1 MPVTFGCSLP
11 SRGAMA
17 SSENLRSLAQRA
29 EDLSFDH
36 VWVSDHIIIPHEVSS
51 FYPYAA
57 DGVAPF
63 QRDNTYFE
71 PLAALN
77 FLAGCTSR
85 VKLGT
90 HVLILPYR
98 NPVLTAKILATL
110 DVLSGGRLIL
120 GAGVGWMEEEFQAM
134 GLDTYAQRGKVTDEY
149 IQIFKELWTSDNPEF
164 HGEHY
169 DIGGAGFLPQASAAA
184 APAHLDRRPHQ
195 PGYPPRR
202 HPGRRLDAHRPAPA
216 GHPGT
221 GGAGRED
228 RPPAPHQRP
237 RRPRPR
243 TPSTWFSAPTAYSRT
258 LHCRPS
264 PGVRHPRANR
274 RGPAPVPGPGR
285 AALHFQLP
293 RRQRRPAAGSHGA
306 LLPRGDATDSV
317 GLIRDSGQECVVD
330 EC

>member
-17 SSENLRSLAQRA
+17 SPDNLRNLAQRA

-36 VWVSDHIIIPHEVSS
+36 VWVSDHIIIPHEVAS

-77 FLAGCTSR
+77 FLAGCTTR
-85 VKLGT
+85 VRLGT

-120 GAGVGWMEEEFQAM
+120 GAGVGWMEEEFQAL
-134 GLDTYAQRGKVTDEY
+134 GLDTYAQRGAVTNEY
-149 IQIFKELWTSDNPEF
+149 IRIFKELWTSDHPEF

-169 DIGGAGFLPQASAAA
+169 AISEAGFLPKPVQKPHPPIWIGGHTNPAIRRAATLGDGWMPIGLRPPAILEPEELAEKIARLRRISARA
-184 APAHLDRRPHQ
+184 
-195 PGYPPRR
+195 
-202 HPGRRLDAHRPAPA
+202 GRAENAVDLVFSTDCVFQDEPDAHRRMVSGRPEQIAADLRQYQDLGVQHFILSFPA
-216 GHPGT
+216 GS
-221 GGAGRED
+221 AAEQQEAMERFAREVM
-228 RPPAPHQRP
+228 PLIPA
-237 RRPRPR
+237 
-243 TPSTWFSAPTAYSRT
+243 
-258 LHCRPS
+258 
-264 PGVRHPRANR
+264 
-274 RGPAPVPGPGR
+274 
-285 AALHFQLP
+285 
-293 RRQRRPAAGSHGA
+293 
-306 LLPRGDATDSV
+306 D
-317 GLIRDSGQECVVD
+317 
-330 EC
+330 